1 MLNLN
6 YPSIASAYNRF
17 NTMDDATLFEYLGW
31 SGLVGSSGYV
41 RNGALIMSLALI
53 ATGAPLRGS
62 LRINQGELAGGKVE
76 TGANRLAEWLA
87 SSFLEPELISL
98 ENGLLDVASQLY
110 GRRGIVA
117 FEQATGPAGGV
128 IALQSASNAQVIC
141 NHAERIHPV
150 AVRFWPLY

>member
-6 YPSIASAYNRF
+6 YPSLASAYNRF
-17 NTMDDATLFEYLGW
+17 NAMDDAALFDYLGW
-31 SGLVGSSGYV
+31 GGLEGIAGHA
-41 RNGALIMSLALI
+41 RNGALILSLALI
-53 ATGAPLRGS
+53 ASGAPLRGS
-62 LRINQGELAGGKVE
+62 RRIEQGELAGGKVE

-117 FEQATGPAGGV
+117 FEQATGPAGGI
-128 IALQSASNAQVIC
+128 IALLSGSNATGIC
-141 NHAERIHPV
+141 NRAEQIHPV
-150 AVRFWPLY
+150 AVRFWQLN